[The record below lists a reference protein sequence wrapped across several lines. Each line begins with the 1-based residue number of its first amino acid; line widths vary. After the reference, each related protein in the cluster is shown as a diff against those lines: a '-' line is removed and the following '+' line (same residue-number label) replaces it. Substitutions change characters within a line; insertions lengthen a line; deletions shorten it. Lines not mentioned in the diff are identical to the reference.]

1 MGIAP
6 SIASEASGPLREAV
20 ELRKSGAQLGGNGD
34 RAERLPVDR
43 DVDGLP
49 GGVELHVSVTATDR
63 VADGDRRVA
72 DGDGFDV
79 DAERRRERERRLVVG
94 LGVDE
99 RQTPR
104 RRREDLL
111 ETDSALGEERGVGVV
126 EPLEEAREEDDPRSI
141 DFLEENGARVR
152 EDGHGRRRIDTRG
165 PQSKIDRANGAKS
178 DPARIEPPVAA
189 PEARREN
196 PRVALDPLREPEDR
210 FVDAV
215 GGAIEF
221 WGFRRVLGHIW
232 GWLYL
237 QGTPRTAPDIC
248 ARLGL
253 SKALVSTSLTE
264 LERWGC
270 VRRFRRPGSRREMF
284 EAEQDVWAMVS
295 RVFRERE
302 LVMVKQVAETL
313 DAVGEDLKVLGKKSG
328 PAREEAKAR
337 LERVQRMGD
346 LAQFAAIA
354 ISGFLEQGLADVRP
368 LKND

>member
-1 MGIAP
+1 M
-6 SIASEASGPLREAV
+6 
-20 ELRKSGAQLGGNGD
+20 
-34 RAERLPVDR
+34 
-43 DVDGLP
+43 DGLA
-49 GGVELHVSVTATDR
+49 GGVDLRPVADR
-63 VADGDRRVA
+63 VGDGERRVA
-72 DGDGFDV
+72 DGDALDV
-79 DAERRRERERRLVVG
+79 DTERGGESHRLLVVG

-99 RQTPR
+99 RHPPR
-104 RRREDLL
+104 PVGEDFL
-111 ETDSALGEERGVGVV
+111 EVDPALGEERRVRVV
-126 EPLEEAREEDDPRSI
+126 EPLEETREEDDSRGV
-141 DFLEENGARVR
+141 DFLEEDGARLG
-152 EDGHGRRRIDTRG
+152 EDRHGPRRIDTRG
-165 PQSKIDRANGAKS
+165 PRRKDE
-178 DPARIEPPVAA
+178 PAVAA
-189 PEARREN
+189 TDARREN
-196 PRVALDPLREPEDR
+196 PPVPVDPLREPEDR

-237 QGTPRTAPDIC
+237 QGAPRTATDIGT
-248 ARLGL
+248 RLHL

-302 LVMVKQVAETL
+302 LLMVKQVAETL
-313 DAVGEDLKVLGKKSG
+313 DAVGEDLKGLSKKA
-328 PAREEAKAR
+328 PATTRDEAKAR

-354 ISGFLEQGLADVRP
+354 IQGFLEQGLADVRP
-368 LKND
+368 LKNDDR